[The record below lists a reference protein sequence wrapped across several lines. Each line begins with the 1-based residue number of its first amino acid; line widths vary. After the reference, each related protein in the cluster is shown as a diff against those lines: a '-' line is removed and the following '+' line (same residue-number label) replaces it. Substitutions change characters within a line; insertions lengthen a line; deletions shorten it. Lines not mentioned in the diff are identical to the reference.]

1 MIINHNLNAM
11 NAHRQLGVTNNNG
24 GKSMEKLSS
33 GLRIN
38 RAGDDAAGLSISEK
52 MRAQI
57 RGLNQASRNSQDG
70 ISMIQTAEGALQETH
85 AILQRM
91 RELAVQSSN
100 DTNVGIDRE
109 AIQRE
114 IEQLKSEIDRI
125 GNTTEFNTQS
135 LLKGDTGFDVA
146 KSNVAGVQNLSGGLT
161 SKTQASVEFT
171 AKVLADSETGDF
183 STTFSI
189 QGKDFIVK
197 LAHDTSSDQ
206 YGTIGDH
213 TLDSTN
219 TTATIQYVTEGD
231 GVGEAAAVADT
242 DVASKTAAALQAMI
256 DADADLAGKYKV
268 TANANQVKI
277 EAIAGEAFDGSA
289 GFIGAV
295 NGDIA
300 TTAVAASAGTTS
312 ITNASTTIDFTSISS
327 TDLAGKGWTIN
338 GQVVE
343 FYNAD
348 QGVYE
353 GEAIGINVGTGKTG
367 ADLVAQIAS
376 QLNAKVEGVRVE
388 QGTITTDLVITA
400 DALGE
405 KGNGIEFA
413 DGGAKKEFTA
423 SFQIGANQGQTM
435 EIKIGDM
442 RSEAL
447 GVKNVD
453 LSTRDGA
460 QSAITTIE
468 EAIKKVSTQRS
479 ELGAFQN
486 RLEHTIN
493 NLDTSA
499 ENLQASESRIRD
511 VDMAKEMM
519 EFTKNNIL
527 QQAAQAMLAQANNA
541 PQGVLQLL
549 R

>member
-1 MIINHNLNAM
+1 
-11 NAHRQLGVTNNNG
+11 
-24 GKSMEKLSS
+24 
-33 GLRIN
+33 
-38 RAGDDAAGLSISEK
+38 
-52 MRAQI
+52 MRGQI
-57 RGLNQASRNSQDG
+57 RGLNMASKNSQDG

-171 AKVLADSETGDF
+171 AKELADSDTGNF

-189 QGKDFIVK
+189 QGKDFIVN
-197 LAHDTSSDQ
+197 LAHDLSSDQ

-213 TLDSTN
+213 TLDSAN

-231 GVGEAAAVADT
+231 GGGEAAAVADT
-242 DVASKTAAALQAMI
+242 DVASKTAAALQDMI

-268 TANANQVKI
+268 TANANKVKI

-295 NGDIA
+295 SGEETDIA
-300 TTAVAASAGTTS
+300 EEAVPASAGTTS
-312 ITNASTTIDFTSISS
+312 ITNASTTINFESISS

-353 GEAIGINVGTGKTG
+353 GEAIGINVGTGKEG
-367 ADLVAQIAS
+367 AELVAQIAS

-388 QGTITTDLVITA
+388 QGTSDTDLVITA

-499 ENLQASESRIRD
+499 ENLQAAESRIRD

-519 EFTKNNIL
+519 EQTRQNIL
-527 QQAAQAMLAQANNA
+527 QQASTAMLAQANQA
-541 PQGVLQLL
+541 PQTVLQLL